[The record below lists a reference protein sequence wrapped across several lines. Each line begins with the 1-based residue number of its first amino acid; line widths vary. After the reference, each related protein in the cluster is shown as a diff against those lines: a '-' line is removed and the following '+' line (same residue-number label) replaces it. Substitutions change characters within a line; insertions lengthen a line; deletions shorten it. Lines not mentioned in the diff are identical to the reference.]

1 MKDIKKIMAAVL
13 TAALCVAGS
22 GTVWAADDITVT
34 TDGQVISSNYG
45 NVSVSSNISCT
56 IEGNASVLS
65 ITGGSV
71 GSTIRIKGGEV
82 THDVYGGRAG
92 DGSATGNR
100 VEISGGRIGNNVIG
114 GLSTT
119 GDASGNTVRITG
131 GTITGNVYG
140 GQSTNRDATNNTVE
154 ICCPITLTSIMGGLS
169 ETGQSSGNIL
179 HIASKNISAGGVEH
193 FQSLRFTL
201 PSNIAPGDT
210 LLTLPDGEHF
220 SGMDI
225 DTTNFELAPGVRLN
239 RGDKITLV
247 RNFGDTVGTITGSTY
262 KSSEGEGKGHASLE
276 GSDLV
281 YTIDEVPTKEEAKEE
296 RSYDRDISSSSSN
309 DEPVS
314 KYTLKTTE
322 NASPITFTQGGNITA
337 TITTTAGGGN
347 PFDHFTQAQLNGV
360 RLVRN
365 RHFRIER
372 GSLIITL
379 LPEALVDLPEGT
391 NYLTVFFD
399 DGDINIPFN
408 PADLPKAAP
417 KTGEV

>member
-22 GTVWAADDITVT
+22 GTVWAAENITVT
-34 TDGQVISSNYG
+34 TDGQVISSDYG
-45 NVSVSSNISCT
+45 NVTVPNNYSCT

-65 ITGGSV
+65 IRGGSV
-71 GSTIRIKGGEV
+71 GSTIRIKGGTV
-82 THDVYGGRAG
+82 TENVYGGHPET
-92 DGSATGNR
+92 GSAANNR
-100 VEISGGRIGNNVIG
+100 VEISGGSITGPIYG
-114 GLSTT
+114 GYSGS
-119 GDASGNTVRITG
+119 GDVTGNTVRITG
-131 GTITGNVYG
+131 GTISGNVCG
-140 GQSTNRDATNNTVE
+140 GQSTNGNATNNTVE
-154 ICCPITLTSIMGGLS
+154 ICCPITLTSIMGGHS
-169 ETGQSSGNIL
+169 TGGQSRGNTL
-179 HIASKNISAGGVEH
+179 HIAAKNISVREVVEH

-225 DTTNFELAPGVRLN
+225 DTTNFELAPGVRLKK
-239 RGDKITLV
+239 GDKITLV
-247 RNFGDTVGTITGSTY
+247 KNFGSTVGTITGSTY
-262 KSSEGEGKGHASLE
+262 KSSEGEGKGHASLQ

-281 YTIDEVPTKEEAKEE
+281 YTIDEVPTKEEE
-296 RSYDRDISSSSSN
+296 RSYDSDISSSSSN

-337 TITTTAGGGN
+337 TITTTAGGGD

-365 RHFRIER
+365 RHFIIER

-399 DGDINIPFN
+399 DGDITIPFN

>member
-71 GSTIRIKGGEV
+71 GSTIRIKGGTV
-82 THDVYGGRAG
+82 TNVYGGHPET
-92 DGSATGNR
+92 GSAANNR
-100 VEISGGRIGNNVIG
+100 VEISGGSITGPIYG
-114 GLSTT
+114 GYSGS
-119 GDASGNTVRITG
+119 GDVTGNTVRITG
-131 GTITGNVYG
+131 GTISGNVCG
-140 GQSTNRDATNNTVE
+140 GQSTNGNATNNTVE
-154 ICCPITLTSIMGGLS
+154 ICCPITLTSIVGGNG
-169 ETGQSSGNIL
+169 GQSRGNTL
-179 HIASKNISAGGVEH
+179 HIASKNISAGEVGG
-193 FQSLRFTL
+193 FQALKFTL

-247 RNFGDTVGTITGSTY
+247 RNFGSTVGTITGSTY

-276 GSDLV
+276 GGDLV

-337 TITTTAGGGN
+337 TITTTAGGGD

-399 DGDINIPFN
+399 DGDITIPFN